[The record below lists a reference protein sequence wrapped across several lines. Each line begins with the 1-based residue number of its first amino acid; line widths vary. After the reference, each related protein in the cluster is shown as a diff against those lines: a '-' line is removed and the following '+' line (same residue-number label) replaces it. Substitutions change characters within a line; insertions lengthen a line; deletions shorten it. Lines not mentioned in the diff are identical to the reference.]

1 MFINDLL
8 PPPSQIRWIS
18 RKKLIAY
25 FDFAKED
32 ENIKK
37 INIIPSAKLK
47 QFEEINSL
55 AEINSKTIVISY
67 ESFSIFIALPFP
79 YNLDLTFY
87 KIEDIKSILTNNI
100 SVGIAFLELGSYVLG
115 LVKFN
120 KILFSKRGSR
130 YVKGRH
136 KAGGQSQRRFE
147 RNREKWIDELYKKI
161 SLDINEHLYPL
172 KQNMDH
178 FVLFG
183 DTNILSDFLSE
194 SKIGKQFQN
203 KLITKKTSL
212 KNFNAK
218 TLITASTTIWSSR
231 IYIDDK
237 NAIVEKIY

>member
-172 KQNMDH
+172 KQ
-178 FVLFG
+178 
-183 DTNILSDFLSE
+183 
-194 SKIGKQFQN
+194 KP
-203 KLITKKTSL
+203 LIQ
-212 KNFNAK
+212 
-218 TLITASTTIWSSR
+218 I
-231 IYIDDK
+231 
-237 NAIVEKIY
+237 